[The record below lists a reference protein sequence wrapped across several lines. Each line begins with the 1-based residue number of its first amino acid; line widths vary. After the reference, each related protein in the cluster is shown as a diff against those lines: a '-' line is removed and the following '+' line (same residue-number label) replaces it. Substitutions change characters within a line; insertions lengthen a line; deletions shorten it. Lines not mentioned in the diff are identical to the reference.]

1 MKKVFQAAAYSC
13 GGIMG
18 VAVGCWGAGW
28 CSWLTCAMILLG
40 CGCGLFVTLHELAVM
55 RRYEQRQQEAA
66 RRSAYR
72 AAFFREVDKPV

>member
-1 MKKVFQAAAYSC
+1 MKKVFQGAACSC

-18 VAVGCWGAGW
+18 AAVGCWGAGW

-40 CGCGLFVTLHELAVM
+40 CGCGLFVALHELAVM
-55 RRYEQRQQEAA
+55 RHIEEKEAEAA